1 MPFQSHAQRDKM
13 RELVQQGKMTQ
24 KQFDEMA
31 LGTAP
36 DHVLPERKHPK
47 KEK

>member
-1 MPFQSHAQRDKM
+1 MAFQSHAQRDKM

-24 KQFDEMA
+24 AKYDEMEK
-31 LGTAP
+31 GTAP
-36 DHVLPERKHPK
+36 DHELPERKHPK